1 MKLFLTFCFLAGF
14 NVLIAQCP
22 YKIAIDVL
30 DWEGKTVT
38 LKWHCQLKPSSG
50 QFDIF
55 RTCLSINREEKWVS
69 SVSVIKNFQ
78 FSDTD
83 TDLKNNL
90 IYQYRLQLSSNEK
103 CWASE
108 RTKGRVIDSSDL
120 TKLIIRNLS
129 SFTQKDILNLKP
141 QKLSATANTYLL
153 VETEIKDFKFP
164 FSTNMKYALIC
175 GDKVIETAF
184 HTNGDDSRWVSVY
197 ILENMALSKEFEIA
211 LFQGNDILGI
221 SPLIELKE

>member
-38 LKWHCQLKPSSG
+38 LKWHCQPKPASG

-69 SVSVIKNFQ
+69 SVSVNKNFQ

-83 TDLKNNL
+83 TDLKNNF

-103 CWASE
+103 CKASE
-108 RTKGRVIDSSDL
+108 QTKGRVIDSSGSIN
-120 TKLIIRNLS
+120 LIIRNLS

-141 QKLSATANTYLL
+141 QKLNVTANTYLL

-197 ILENMALSKEFEIA
+197 ILENIALSKEFKIA